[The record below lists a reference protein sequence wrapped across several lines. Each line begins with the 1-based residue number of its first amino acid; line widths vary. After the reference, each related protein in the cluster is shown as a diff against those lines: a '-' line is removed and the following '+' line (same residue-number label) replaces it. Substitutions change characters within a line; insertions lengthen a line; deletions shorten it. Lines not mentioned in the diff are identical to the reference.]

1 MEEKKNGRTLPSKF
15 LAEAL
20 RPDYEMHKAAGK
32 KWGLREVPAHHPL
45 TPPHPLPPPVP
56 PSPPLAPNHHT
67 IMLATIR

>member
-32 KWGLREVPAHHPL
+32 KWGLREVPAHHP
-45 TPPHPLPPPVP
+45 PPP
-56 PSPPLAPNHHT
+56 PPLAPNHHT